1 MKLQTHKHPILDSCT
16 FHFFWCDLGSWCKI
30 FLTQDI
36 GYEHDCEEPYD
47 GTEDESFNGSRGSEP
62 REVDRSTLNEDL
74 LPLHDCIAELTETL
88 ENYNGDLG
96 QAQKMPSC

>member
-1 MKLQTHKHPILDSCT
+1 MKLQTHKHPILPIPDSCT
-16 FHFFWCDLGSWCKI
+16 FHFICLFWDLGSCCKI

-36 GYEHDCEEPYD
+36 YNEDDEEEPLCTD
-47 GTEDESFNGSRGSEP
+47 DESDGP
-62 REVDRSTLNEDL
+62 REVDRSKLDEGL

-96 QAQKMPSC
+96 QVPIG